1 MIKAMNE
8 YYIYLKVEPYL
19 AQWLCNAFGNPI
31 VLPKDTP
38 EIRLIKRF
46 LDKTPS
52 DKKPDMKLDSN
63 VQVVIPWSKEKDPRV
78 YNYLSPRAK
87 MMLVESFETIFLNNL
102 WTELGD
108 IQNINCSLTNV
119 IYSWLEKHEISEE
132 HWETIRQKYY
142 RIRKRFQ
149 EKGIKLS

>member
-1 MIKAMNE
+1 
-8 YYIYLKVEPYL
+8 
-19 AQWLCNAFGNPI
+19 
-31 VLPKDTP
+31 
-38 EIRLIKRF
+38 
-46 LDKTPS
+46 
-52 DKKPDMKLDSN
+52 
-63 VQVVIPWSKEKDPRV
+63 
-78 YNYLSPRAK
+78 
-87 MMLVESFETIFLNNL
+87 MMLVESFDTIFLNNL